1 MNFIDKLIKYIKQFL
16 AIEPVK
22 EEKKVTSKKSIGL
35 NPKKKKA
42 APKPKK
48 KAAPKKKAKKAK

>member
-22 EEKKVTSKKSIGL
+22 EEKKIPKSI
-35 NPKKKKA
+35 
-42 APKPKK
+42 
-48 KAAPKKKAKKAK
+48 